1 MPTLHDLRRVG
12 EHVITASQFDRDGL
26 LDLFATAR
34 RMESVVARRET
45 MTVLQGALLGNL
57 FFEPSTRT
65 RLSFGAA
72 FQRLGG
78 SVLDTT
84 GMAFSSMAKGE
95 SLHDTARVISGYVD
109 VIVVRHP
116 ERGSVAEFAAA
127 SVVPVINGGDG
138 PGEHPTQALLD
149 AYTIQKEIGRLDQL
163 VVAFVGDLRY
173 GRTVHSLIRALSNF
187 EEITARLVAPD
198 SLQLPDELETEMAA
212 RGMKLTRHSA
222 MSEGLAD
229 AHVVYMTRLQ
239 KERMPE
245 SERASMSAD
254 FVLNAKRVS
263 SWCRDEIVIMHPLPR
278 DSNAPVCE
286 LSEDLDSD
294 PRLAI
299 FRQTDNGIPVR
310 MALFAHVMG
319 VAQEIS

>member
-1 MPTLHDLRRVG
+1 MPTLHDPRLTG
-12 EHVITASQFDRDGL
+12 SHVLTASQFDRDGL

-34 RMESVVARRET
+34 RMEGAIAGREKLD
-45 MTVLQGALLGNL
+45 VLEGGLLGNL

-84 GMAFSSMAKGE
+84 GMSFSSMAKGE
-95 SLHDTARVISGYVD
+95 SLRDTARVISGYVD
-109 VIVVRHP
+109 VIVIRHP
-116 ERGSVAEFAAA
+116 ERGSAAEFAAA

-149 AYTIQKEIGRLDQL
+149 AYTIQKEIGRLDQ
-163 VVAFVGDLRY
+163 VVVTFVGDLRY

-187 EEITARLVAPD
+187 EEITARLVAPE
-198 SLQLPDELETEMAA
+198 SLQLPDEIENEMAA
-212 RGMKLTRHSA
+212 RGMTLTRHSA
-222 MSEGLAD
+222 MPEGLAD
-229 AHVVYMTRLQ
+229 ADVVYMTRLQ

-254 FVLNAKRVS
+254 FVLNVERVN
-263 SWCRDEIVIMHPLPR
+263 SWCRGDVVIMHPLPR

-299 FRQTDNGIPVR
+299 FRQADNGIPVR
-310 MALFAHVMG
+310 MALFAHVLG
-319 VAQEIS
+319 VAEEIS

>member
-34 RMESVVARRET
+34 QMESVVARRES
-45 MTVLQGALLGNL
+45 MAVLQGTLLANL

-72 FQRLGG
+72 FHRLGG

-84 GMAFSSMAKGE
+84 AMAFSSMAKGE

-149 AYTIQKEIGRLDQL
+149 VYTIQKEIGRLDQL

-212 RGMKLTRHSA
+212 RGMKLTRHSS
-222 MSEGLAD
+222 MPEGLAD
-229 AHVVYMTRLQ
+229 ANVVYMTRLQ

-245 SERASMSAD
+245 SERASISAD
-254 FVLNAKRVS
+254 FVLDAKRVN
-263 SWCRDEIVIMHPLPR
+263 SWCQDEIVIMHPLPR

-299 FRQTDNGIPVR
+299 FRQADNGIPVR
-310 MALFAHVMG
+310 MALFANVMG

>member
-12 EHVITASQFDRDGL
+12 EHIITASQFDRDGL

-34 RMESVVARRET
+34 RMESAVARRER
-45 MTVLQGALLGNL
+45 MAVLQGALLANL

-84 GMAFSSMAKGE
+84 AMAFSSMAKGE

-149 AYTIQKEIGRLDQL
+149 IYTIQKEIGRLDQL

-212 RGMKLTRHSA
+212 RGMKLTRHSS
-222 MSEGLAD
+222 MPEGLAD
-229 AHVVYMTRLQ
+229 ADVVYMTRLQ

-245 SERASMSAD
+245 SERASISAD
-254 FVLNAKRVS
+254 FVLNAKRVD
-263 SWCRDEIVIMHPLPR
+263 SWCQDEIVIMHPLPR
-278 DSNAPVCE
+278 DSTAPVCE

-299 FRQTDNGIPVR
+299 FRQADNGIPVR

>member
-1 MPTLHDLRRVG
+1 M
-12 EHVITASQFDRDGL
+12 ITASQFDRDGL

-34 RMESVVARRET
+34 RMESATARREKI
-45 MTVLQGALLGNL
+45 TVLEGALLGNL

-84 GMAFSSMAKGE
+84 GMSFSSMAKGE
-95 SLHDTARVISGYVD
+95 SLRDTARVISGYVD
-109 VIVVRHP
+109 VIVIRHP
-116 ERGSVAEFAAA
+116 ERGSAAEFAAA

-149 AYTIQKEIGRLDQL
+149 VYTIQKEIGRLDQV

-187 EEITARLVAPD
+187 EGITARLVAPD
-198 SLQLPDELETEMAA
+198 SLQLPDELETEMTA

-222 MSEGLAD
+222 MREGLAD
-229 AHVVYMTRLQ
+229 ADVVYMTRLQ

-245 SERASMSAD
+245 SERASVSAD
-254 FVLNAKRVS
+254 YVLNLKRVD
-263 SWCRDEIVIMHPLPR
+263 SWCRDEVVIMHPLPR

-319 VAQEIS
+319 VAEEVS

>member
-1 MPTLHDLRRVG
+1 MPTLHDSRPTA
-12 EHVITASQFDRDGL
+12 EHVITASQFDRDSL

-34 RMESVVARRET
+34 RMESAVARREKLV
-45 MTVLQGALLGNL
+45 VLQGALLGNL

-95 SLHDTARVISGYVD
+95 SLRDTARVISGYVD
-109 VIVVRHP
+109 VIVIRHP
-116 ERGSVAEFAAA
+116 ERGSAAEFAAA

-149 AYTIQKEIGRLDQL
+149 VYTIQKEIGRLDQL

-187 EEITARLVAPD
+187 EGITARLVAPD
-198 SLQLPDELETEMAA
+198 SLQLPDELETEMTA

-222 MSEGLAD
+222 MPEGLAD

-254 FVLNAKRVS
+254 FVLNVKRVD
-263 SWCRDEIVIMHPLPR
+263 SWCRDEVVIMHPLPR

-319 VAQEIS
+319 VAQEIP

>member
-1 MPTLHDLRRVG
+1 MQTLHDPHRTADHIL
-12 EHVITASQFDRDGL
+12 TASQFDRDGL
-26 LDLFATAR
+26 LELFTTAR
-34 RMESVVARRET
+34 RMESAIARRERIV
-45 MTVLQGALLGNL
+45 VLEGALLGNL

-95 SLHDTARVISGYVD
+95 SLRDTARVISGYVD
-109 VIVVRHP
+109 VVVIRHP
-116 ERGSVAEFAAA
+116 ERGSAAEFAAA

-149 AYTIQKEIGRLDQL
+149 VYTIQKEIGRLDQL

-187 EEITARLVAPD
+187 GEVTSRLVAPD
-198 SLQLPDELETEMAA
+198 SLQLPDELETEMTA
-212 RGMKLTRHSA
+212 RGMKFTRHST
-222 MSEGLAD
+222 MPEGLAD

-239 KERMPE
+239 KERMLE
-245 SERASMSAD
+245 SERASISAD
-254 FVLNAKRVS
+254 FVLNAERVN
-263 SWCRDEIVIMHPLPR
+263 SWCRDEVVIMHPLPR

-319 VAQEIS
+319 VAEEIS